1 MGIEE
6 KLKYEDALKQL
17 QEIVNKLENKEIKL
31 DELSISV
38 KEAKKLVDYCRHK
51 LDKTEEEI
59 RRIIDPETENDS
71 DL

>member
-6 KLKYEDALKQL
+6 KLNYEDALKQL

-31 DELSISV
+31 DDLSISV
-38 KEAKKLVDYCRHK
+38 KEAKRLVDYCRDK

-59 RRIIDPETENDS
+59 RMIIEPENDS
-71 DL
+71 EL

>member
-6 KLKYEDALKQL
+6 KLNYEDALKQL

-38 KEAKKLVDYCRHK
+38 KEAKRLVDYCRDK

-59 RRIIDPETENDS
+59 RRIIEPENDS
-71 DL
+71 EL

>member
-6 KLKYEDALKQL
+6 KLNYEDALKQL

-38 KEAKKLVDYCRHK
+38 KEAKRLVDYCREK

-59 RRIIDPETENDS
+59 RRIIDPENDS

>member
-6 KLKYEDALKQL
+6 KLNYEDALKQL

-38 KEAKKLVDYCRHK
+38 KEAKRLVDYCREK

-59 RRIIDPETENDS
+59 RRIIEPENDS
-71 DL
+71 EL

>member
-6 KLKYEDALKQL
+6 KLNYEEALKQL

-38 KEAKKLVDYCRHK
+38 KEAKRLVDYCRDK

-59 RRIIDPETENDS
+59 RRIIDPENDS